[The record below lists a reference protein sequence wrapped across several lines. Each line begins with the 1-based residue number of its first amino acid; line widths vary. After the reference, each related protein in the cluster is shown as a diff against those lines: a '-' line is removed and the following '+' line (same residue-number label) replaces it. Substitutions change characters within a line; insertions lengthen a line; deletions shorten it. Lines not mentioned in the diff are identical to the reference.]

1 MAAFKFPGRAKNSMH
16 AALRSLQHVFLTRN
30 LPAFIESKL
39 QSCVPNYRFGLQLTV
54 KAQKKQGITQAWKSQ
69 TKTRRKKPSHEGIR
83 SLSLSSRCH
92 QVPNPI
98 THQTLWLSSSSCGPP
113 HLCCSTSIVS
123 NTLTGE
129 IGIFFLNA
137 ILLLLVHKSR
147 MEKKKST
154 FSQLSMSLPRWWFNK
169 GNNDLDL
176 NKLIN
181 KFGDP
186 DMHFRSL
193 GIQMTHTAKFRYRRC
208 ILLNKR
214 K

>member
-147 MEKKKST
+147 MEKKK
-154 FSQLSMSLPRWWFNK
+154 
-169 GNNDLDL
+169 
-176 NKLIN
+176 IN
-181 KFGDP
+181 F
-186 DMHFRSL
+186 
-193 GIQMTHTAKFRYRRC
+193 
-208 ILLNKR
+208 
-214 K
+214 